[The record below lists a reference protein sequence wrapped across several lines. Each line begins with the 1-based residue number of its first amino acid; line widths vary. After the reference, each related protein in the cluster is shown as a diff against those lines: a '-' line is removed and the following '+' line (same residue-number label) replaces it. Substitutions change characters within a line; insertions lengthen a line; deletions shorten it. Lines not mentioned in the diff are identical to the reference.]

1 MWSQELIG
9 NNNTRLEMPAWRT
22 WKAMAKKE
30 SDNSQRGRPRLSR
43 HRARSNRV
51 VTFVTQ
57 AELERLEQ
65 MALHDDRS
73 LSAAVHKIISDY
85 FRETAN

>member
-1 MWSQELIG
+1 MWSQELTG
-9 NNNTRLEMPAWRT
+9 NNNTRQETPAEGARKIMT
-22 WKAMAKKE
+22 KRE
-30 SDNSQRGRPRLSR
+30 SDCSQRGRPRLSR
-43 HRARSNRV
+43 DRVRSNRV

-73 LSAAVHKIISDY
+73 LSAVVHRIITHH
-85 FRETAN
+85 FGEAAN

>member
-1 MWSQELIG
+1 
-9 NNNTRLEMPAWRT
+9 
-22 WKAMAKKE
+22 MAKKE
-30 SDNSQRGRPRLSR
+30 GDNSQRGRPRLSR
-43 HRARSNRV
+43 QRVRSNRV